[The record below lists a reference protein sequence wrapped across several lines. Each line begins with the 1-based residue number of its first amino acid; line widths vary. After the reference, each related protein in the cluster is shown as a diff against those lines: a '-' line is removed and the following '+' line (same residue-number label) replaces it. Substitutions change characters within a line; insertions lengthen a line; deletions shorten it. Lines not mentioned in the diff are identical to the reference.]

1 MGPDQIPI
9 IVLKTCAKTLAPG
22 MTKIFQKSI
31 DYGELPDDWLN
42 ANVAPVYKK
51 GDVHKAENYRPVSL
65 TSVTCKLLEH
75 ILCKHILTHLEKY
88 NILTSLN
95 HGFRSGY
102 SCDTQLIVTLNDLLQ
117 SYDQNK
123 QTGVVILDFSKAFD
137 TVPHDKLMYKLEKYG
152 IKGDFH
158 KWLTSFLTKREMRVI
173 REGEQSNKAVV
184 VSGVPHGTVLGPLLF
199 LCQINDLPECVKSQV
214 RLFADDCLLYRQIKN
229 REDHILLQNDL
240 TCLEEWAQKWGM
252 RFNVKCYVM
261 SIKGKSSYLY
271 NLRQD
276 STSTSNRKPISRN
289 PVV

>member
-1 MGPDQIPI
+1 MQ
-9 IVLKTCAKTLAPG
+9 TCPYTPG
-22 MTKIFQKSI
+22 
-31 DYGELPDDWLN
+31 
-42 ANVAPVYKK
+42 
-51 GDVHKAENYRPVSL
+51 
-65 TSVTCKLLEH
+65 
-75 ILCKHILTHLEKY
+75 KY

-102 SCDTQLIVTLNDLLQ
+102 SCETQLIMTLNDLLQ

-123 QTGVVILDFSKAFD
+123 QTDVVILDFSKAFD

-173 REGEQSNKAVV
+173 IEGVQSNNAVV
-184 VSGVPHGTVLGPLLF
+184 ESGVPQGTVPEPLLF
-199 LCQINDLPECVKSQV
+199 LCHINDLPECVKSQV
-214 RLFADDCLLYRQIKN
+214 CLFADDCLLYRQIKN

-240 TCLEEWAQKWGM
+240 TYLEEWAQKWGM
-252 RFNVKCYVM
+252 RFNAKCYVN

-276 STSTSNRKPISRN
+276 STSTSNSKPISRN

>member
-1 MGPDQIPI
+1 
-9 IVLKTCAKTLAPG
+9 

-31 DYGELPDDWLN
+31 DCGELTDDWLN

-75 ILCKHILTHLEKY
+75 IICKHILTHLEKY
-88 NILTSLN
+88 NFLTSLN
-95 HGFRSGY
+95 HGFKSGY

-158 KWLTSFLTKREMRVI
+158 K
-173 REGEQSNKAVV
+173 
-184 VSGVPHGTVLGPLLF
+184 
-199 LCQINDLPECVKSQV
+199 
-214 RLFADDCLLYRQIKN
+214 
-229 REDHILLQNDL
+229 
-240 TCLEEWAQKWGM
+240 
-252 RFNVKCYVM
+252 
-261 SIKGKSSYLY
+261 
-271 NLRQD
+271 
-276 STSTSNRKPISRN
+276 
-289 PVV
+289 